1 MGPHQSAS
9 AVLAAAAAAAA
20 GRGSAMAEGEKR
32 GCQEPCCR
40 RCRRFWRMLMAAL
53 WWRFQRRWPPHV
65 ALLQRRMPGTGRS
78 LWWAT
83 TSSPPFLCS
92 PRAGGGGGCVVST
105 ARVRC
110 GSGAAGPWQGEQVL
124 VVAYLAGVH
133 TTVSRCASRRR
144 RSESVGDEGRPAR
157 MPCHEDQAPY
167 ASTASA
173 PNVSTTRCTK
183 RGPRTSGGDRAR
195 STSGA
200 RDAPH
205 SRGVVRVH
213 ALLLH
218 REARARAGTP

>member
-1 MGPHQSAS
+1 
-9 AVLAAAAAAAA
+9 
-20 GRGSAMAEGEKR
+20 
-32 GCQEPCCR
+32 
-40 RCRRFWRMLMAAL
+40 MLMAAL

-65 ALLQRRMPGTGRS
+65 ALLQRRMPAWHRS
-78 LWWAT
+78 LPLVGDNVVAT
-83 TSSPPFLCS
+83 VPLCS
-92 PRAGGGGGCVVST
+92 PRAGGGGGCCVVST

-144 RSESVGDEGRPAR
+144 RSESVGDEGKPAR

-205 SRGVVRVH
+205 SRRS
-213 ALLLH
+213 
-218 REARARAGTP
+218 ARTCAAAAPRSARAGPRADRRRFQRALDDSCLLLRCCRHLRCPSRCCCSSCRAMQFRRR